1 MARRRSGTGQV
12 QRRGLLRACTSETLN
27 SYGIL
32 SRPRVWRPENGAQGS
47 TFPCRFIK
55 ARRESHHR
63 SRRNPCT
70 RAEAERNGE
79 ARRCSGVGRAPAAKG
94 RAARQRHPM
103 GTAARASEPRPL
115 AGCGERRW
123 KPIAYQ
129 ADGCGSA
136 NHVRAG
142 GQGDGKK
149 VLDADAPGA
158 ATQRRAPAAT
168 ARSPCKRAQRRNE
181 KHQDQRSWRT
191 ITMRSSRPGMLFIC
205 SSPAPHRR
213 CR

>member
-1 MARRRSGTGQV
+1 MPAP
-12 QRRGLLRACTSETLN
+12 LETLN

-94 RAARQRHPM
+94 RVARQRHPM
-103 GTAARASEPRPL
+103 GTAARAVSQDHLLAAAKDDGSPSHTRPTAADL
-115 AGCGERRW
+115 QTMSAPEGNVMGRKSWMRTRRV
-123 KPIAYQ
+123 Q
-129 ADGCGSA
+129 
-136 NHVRAG
+136 
-142 GQGDGKK
+142 
-149 VLDADAPGA
+149 
-158 ATQRRAPAAT
+158 
-168 ARSPCKRAQRRNE
+168 
-181 KHQDQRSWRT
+181 QRSGAHRQ
-191 ITMRSSRPGMLFIC
+191 RQRGAHANEHSV
-205 SSPAPHRR
+205 APDQ
-213 CR
+213 